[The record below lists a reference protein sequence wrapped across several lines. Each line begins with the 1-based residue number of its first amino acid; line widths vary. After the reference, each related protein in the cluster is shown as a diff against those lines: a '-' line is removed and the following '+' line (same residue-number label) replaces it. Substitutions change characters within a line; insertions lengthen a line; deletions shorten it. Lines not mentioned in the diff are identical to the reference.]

1 MNVCLKD
8 IPSFLCW
15 LDEQSFQYAVLWSHA
30 EKGAS
35 PRPRGQA
42 DLFLLVEDRAVE
54 PITRRCRW
62 TPPLLGRSCEVY
74 SVGAGHGAD
83 FVGQAF
89 LPEPLGRAV
98 LQNRVRPGGAH
109 AVADDRD
116 LYFVLLYHVAYHL
129 AEKSGNTAQDSA
141 SFRASAWCDLLRPVG
156 ERLGRAYDL
165 SLLDMHHALTAR
177 GYGID
182 PHRLAVYLQ
191 SHFKRRF
198 KSRFYAL
205 LIATEQAGEI
215 NLFVLRAHV
224 VRHGFRQYL
233 LDEIA
238 KHYTVLAVK
247 DIPWLTRATKARYM
261 RGNKWRWGGW
271 PVVAV
276 VVFDPAPQWRPSEE
290 RSKGYIDVFNRR
302 QFFKRELRERIIREG
317 GLHHKQN
324 AMHTTDN
331 EAEAIGHLDLFFSPE
346 EEQALYAR
354 ATALRAALREKNT
367 PGPFD
372 PSR

>member
-1 MNVCLKD
+1 MRVFLKNA
-8 IPSFLCW
+8 PSFFAW
-15 LDEQSFQYAVLWSHA
+15 LDAQQFQYAVLWDFA
-30 EKGAS
+30 ETAAAHDSK
-35 PRPRGQA
+35 PRS
-42 DLFLLVEDRAVE
+42 DFCILVENRAVA
-54 PITRRCRW
+54 PIAAYCRW
-62 TPPLLGRSCEVY
+62 VPRLLGRTCDIY
-74 SVGAGHGAD
+74 SVEAGQGAD
-83 FVGQAF
+83 YLGKAF
-89 LPEPLGRAV
+89 LPENLGHSA
-98 LQNRVRPGGAH
+98 LQNRVRHNGTHDVPC
-109 AVADDRD
+109 DRD
-116 LYFVLLYHVAYHL
+116 RYFVLLFHLAYHL
-129 AEKSGNTAQDSA
+129 AEESGIATQDRA
-141 SFRASAWCDLLRPVG
+141 AFRNCAWQALVRPLG
-156 ERLGRAYDL
+156 ERLGLPVDL
-165 SLLDMHHALTAR
+165 SLVDIHHQLVTQ

-182 PHRLAVYLQ
+182 HPRLVAYLQ

-198 KSRFYAL
+198 KSLFYAL
-205 LIATEQAGEI
+205 SLATQLRGEV

-238 KHYTVLAVK
+238 KHYTLLAVK
-247 DIPWLTRATKARYM
+247 DIPWLTRLQKARYM

-276 VVFDPAPQWRPSEE
+276 VVFDPAPQWRPAEE
-290 RSKGYIDVFNRR
+290 RAKGFTVVFNSR

-354 ATALRAALREKNT
+354 VTALRAALGEKDT